1 MKIKYLTVE
10 DSVAAQ
16 EGFWI
21 KLQHTFTRDAKS
33 PAIIGDLIE
42 RLQKLKS
49 EEKVK
54 FEKTIIDFACP
65 RAEIMAAAVRFVS
78 VVAKF
83 MVDNFEDIKKAEVAS
98 SDSRD
103 IYKKLNTKLNAI
115 RRDLDRFYSDFSIII
130 DDQDTALSKRIC
142 FKGRTFYAIGF
153 TVQRTLDIAKQF
165 QKDSAGN
172 LNTLRKARWGTML
185 KAGDEV
191 NKRGIIGE
199 FAKFYDYSATAMK
212 LYKKV
217 DYFLFY
223 ASKVVTS

>member
-1 MKIKYLTVE
+1 MRVKFATHDEIE
-10 DSVAAQ
+10 AAQ
-16 EGFWI
+16 EGFWT
-21 KLQHTFTRDAKS
+21 KLQHTFTKDSKS

-49 EEKVK
+49 EEKIK

-83 MVDNFEDIKKAEVAS
+83 MVDNFDDIKKAEVAS
-98 SDSRD
+98 SDARD

-130 DDQDTALSKRIC
+130 DDQDSALSKRIC

-172 LNTLRKARWGTML
+172 LSTLRKARWGTML
-185 KAGDEV
+185 KAGDEI

-212 LYKKV
+212 LYKKI
-217 DYFLFY
+217 DYFLY
-223 ASKVVTS
+223 YTSKKV

>member
-1 MKIKYLTVE
+1 MRVKFATHDEIE
-10 DSVAAQ
+10 AAQ
-16 EGFWI
+16 EGFWT
-21 KLQHTFTRDAKS
+21 KLQHAFTRDAKS

-98 SDSRD
+98 SDARG

-115 RRDLDRFYSDFSIII
+115 RRDLDRFYSDFSVII
-130 DDQDTALSKRIC
+130 DDKESALSKRIC

-172 LNTLRKARWGTML
+172 LSTLRKARWGTMF
-185 KAGDEV
+185 KAGDEI

-212 LYKKV
+212 LYKKI

-223 ASKVVTS
+223 TSKKV

>member
-1 MKIKYLTVE
+1 MKIKFLTVE
-10 DSVAAQ
+10 DSVASQ
-16 EGFWI
+16 EGFWV
-21 KLQHTFTRDAKS
+21 KLQHAFTRDAKS
-33 PAIIGDLIE
+33 PAIVGDLIE

-54 FEKTIIDFACP
+54 FEKTVIDFACP
-65 RAEIMAAAVRFVS
+65 RAEIMMAAVRFVG

-98 SDSRD
+98 ADSRD
-103 IYKKLNTKLNAI
+103 IYKKLNTKMNAI

-142 FKGRTFYAIGF
+142 FKGRTFYAIGY

-172 LNTLRKARWGTML
+172 LSTLRKARWGTMF
-185 KAGDEV
+185 KAGDEI

-212 LYKKV
+212 LYKKI
-217 DYFLFY
+217 DYFLY
-223 ASKVVTS
+223 YTSKKI